1 MSVRAQPEVLR
12 QRRDQLSY
20 DDEPGPVARA
30 IVALR
35 PDEGWVSLPLVLI
48 LCGAMAWTIANARWI
63 LGRDDLTSFLI
74 WIALAAVAWS
84 YLSARLGLS
93 PWLGQ
98 ALGCVIGAVVI
109 IEAVGM
115 VMPNAESS
123 PVGWFQATA
132 NSVTQAYLDLTWRHQ
147 VSTLQFGHFCLV
159 LGIIVWGTAQ
169 AAAYDVFG
177 YHRSVNGV
185 LLLAVV
191 LIANMALTKNSDNQD
206 QFVTLVVFSA
216 SALLLLLLAHAA
228 DERSGWQRHRI
239 WRGRDFQAPHI
250 QGGLAFASAAV
261 AGALILTTVASSAP
275 LGAFVN
281 NLDLRDSFGW
291 LEGYLP
297 NGGNSRVTQN
307 SDFGETSPV
316 ASLFKSDNSQVF
328 TIRVPSGSVAFH
340 WRLVSYD
347 TFQTTGW
354 TLGPSTHD
362 DQRLAGATVD
372 SGTQDLVGATTPGRI
387 QVSFVVHIQDASIK
401 HVVVANEPDT
411 VTVGVQRT
419 LVDGPPS
426 GPSPGGTV
434 PSGFNVAWLKSDAT
448 DYTVSS
454 YVPNMDPAGTG
465 LTEWRLRQA
474 GVAYPP
480 GLLLTYTQGVNQV
493 GQAGQKL
500 LAEIS
505 AWAKTQGNAFDNEYD
520 VAKAMQSYLHSDRF
534 VYSTDITN
542 KMQQSCQGLSTVDCF
557 ATIREGFCEQYAT
570 TMTMLMRMQ
579 GYPARY
585 VLGYLPGTIAENT
598 LLQQVTSKQK
608 HAWVEVFFPTYGWIT
623 FDPTGGSVG
632 QPTLLVPGTA
642 ASSSPTPLT
651 TAGASDTATSRP
663 TRNPNDTTS
672 GSTTSGDSGAG
683 MVIVPFLLMAII
695 ALALFVLWR
704 RRLRHL
710 DEPDTVYRNVVR
722 LASRLGYKP
731 APTQTVYEYAGMLAD
746 VVPRARDSIGVVAT
760 AAVEVTYGRKVLGTD
775 RLAILAA
782 AQRVVRQALLR
793 LVWRLP
799 RIGGRSRSKTTGRG
813 QSSRRGSRR

>member
-1 MSVRAQPEVLR
+1 
-12 QRRDQLSY
+12 
-20 DDEPGPVARA
+20 
-30 IVALR
+30 
-35 PDEGWVSLPLVLI
+35 
-48 LCGAMAWTIANARWI
+48 MAWTIANARWI

-480 GLLLTYTQGVNQV
+480 GLLLTYTQGVTRSGRRGRRFWPRFQPGPRPN
-493 GQAGQKL
+493 
-500 LAEIS
+500 
-505 AWAKTQGNAFDNEYD
+505 GNAFDNEYD
-520 VAKAMQSYLHSDRF
+520 VAKAIQTYLQPTGSPTTPTSASLMR
-534 VYSTDITN
+534 SLP
-542 KMQQSCQGLSTVDCF
+542 GLSTVDCF
-557 ATIREGFCEQYAT
+557 AHYPRGFLRAVRDDDDDADADGG
-570 TMTMLMRMQ
+570 LSGPVRA
-579 GYPARY
+579 GLPAGANRPEHAHPAGHQPAEAR
-585 VLGYLPGTIAENT
+585 LGRGLLPD
-598 LLQQVTSKQK
+598 
-608 HAWVEVFFPTYGWIT
+608 YGWIP
-623 FDPTGGSVG
+623 FDPTGGGVG
-632 QPTLLVPGTA
+632 QPTLLVPGRPRPPRRRPRDTA
-642 ASSSPTPLT
+642 GGRPICQPPSPTRSP
-651 TAGASDTATSRP
+651 SR
-663 TRNPNDTTS
+663 RTTS
-672 GSTTSGDSGAG
+672 GYRLGRQWRLL
-683 MVIVPFLLMAII
+683 VIGRSCSWSII

-704 RRLRHL
+704 RPCGSTNRTR
-710 DEPDTVYRNVVR
+710 
-722 LASRLGYKP
+722 
-731 APTQTVYEYAGMLAD
+731 
-746 VVPRARDSIGVVAT
+746 SIAT
-760 AAVEVTYGRKVLGTD
+760 
-775 RLAILAA
+775 
-782 AQRVVRQALLR
+782 
-793 LVWRLP
+793 
-799 RIGGRSRSKTTGRG
+799 
-813 QSSRRGSRR
+813 